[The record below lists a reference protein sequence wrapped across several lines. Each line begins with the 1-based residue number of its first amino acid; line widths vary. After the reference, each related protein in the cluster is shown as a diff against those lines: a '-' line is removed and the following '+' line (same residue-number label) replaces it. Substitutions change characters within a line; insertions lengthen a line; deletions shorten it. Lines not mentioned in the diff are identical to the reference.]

1 MRDELLQIKIIS
13 YALQVFHL
21 RHHRIIQQTIKQY
34 AGFAKM
40 VVENLGFPFSRYAY

>member
-1 MRDELLQIKIIS
+1 MKKVLAI
-13 YALQVFHL
+13 
-21 RHHRIIQQTIKQY
+21 RHHRIIQQTIKRY